1 MPIVRRYFLR
11 MSRLAILWDPDGPG
25 PRVAVKETKAIAQAF
40 KLDLQSLEIRGPNP
54 DLEDALQAAKK
65 ERRQALIIVGNP
77 TLVRHQKRIME
88 LVTRN
93 RLPSM

>member
-1 MPIVRRYFLR
+1 

-65 ERRQALIIVGNP
+65 ERRQVGSWSRAP
-77 TLVRHQKRIME
+77 QKDPGGTLLKSFR
-88 LVTRN
+88 
-93 RLPSM
+93 